1 MNRFLPEFMTKSYMD
16 VENPV
21 VRFLFILI
29 VFIACIIV
37 IQVFIKLGPL
47 FFSTNSPYLIK
58 GMLPGNSHVVIS
70 QDPTVQGAIPLTRSD
85 NQTGIEFS
93 WSVWLNI
100 TDVNSTSSLYKH
112 IFHKGEQ
119 NLDVDTGI
127 NTPNNA
133 PGLYMSPKTNELVV
147 LMNTFTVIN
156 EEIKI
161 PNIPMNKWV
170 HVVIR
175 VINNALDV
183 YINGALAK
191 RHILTSVP
199 KQNYGNVYVASNG
212 GFSGNL
218 SDLRYFNYALH
229 PGDIVYITNKGPNL
243 SVNAA
248 SSNILTSNPPYL
260 SFHWYTNT
268 NSEVPVVTT

>member
-1 MNRFLPEFMTKSYMD
+1 MNRFLPESMRNYSLN
-16 VENPV
+16 EQSSPV
-21 VRFLFILI
+21 IRFLFILI
-29 VFIACIIV
+29 VFIACVIV
-37 IQVFIKLGPL
+37 IQAFIKLVPFL
-47 FFSTNSPYLIK
+47 FSTNSPYLIK
-58 GMLPGNSHVVIS
+58 GMLPGNSNVVIS
-70 QDPTVQGAIPLTRSD
+70 QDPTVQGAIPLSRSD

-100 TDVNSTSSLYKH
+100 TDVNSTSTLYKH

-119 NLDVDTGI
+119 NMDVDTGL

-133 PGLYMSPKTNELVV
+133 PGLYISPQTNELVV
-147 LMNTFTVIN
+147 VMNTFTVIN
-156 EEIKI
+156 EEVKI

-229 PGDIVYITNKGPNL
+229 PGDIVYITNQGPNL
-243 SVNAA
+243 KANSA
-248 SSNILTSNPPYL
+248 SSNILYNNPPYL
-260 SFHWYTNT
+260 SFQWYTNT
-268 NSEVPVVTT
+268 NSEVSE